1 MTTRF
6 CSDVGTLLYALF
18 PYSSKNS
25 SSVTIFRNKGGD
37 IILQYVILVVRMF
50 DTLFLTSVC
59 VSVCVHCTSA
69 CACVF
74 VCVCVCVCV
83 CDSTTIKLYL
93 NYQWQILFA

>member
-6 CSDVGTLLYALF
+6 CSDVGTFLYALF

-59 VSVCVHCTSA
+59 VCVCV
-69 CACVF
+69 CAS
-74 VCVCVCVCV
+74 VCVCVIVCA
-83 CDSTTIKLYL
+83 LYL
-93 NYQWQILFA
+93 SPYTAS